1 MEDFEF
7 ETIEELNNTPLED
20 DLFDIGIKEEL
31 SPETKKLL
39 NQF

>member
-7 ETIEELNNTPLED
+7 ESLEELNNTPLEE
-20 DLFDIGIKEEL
+20 DLFELGIQEEL